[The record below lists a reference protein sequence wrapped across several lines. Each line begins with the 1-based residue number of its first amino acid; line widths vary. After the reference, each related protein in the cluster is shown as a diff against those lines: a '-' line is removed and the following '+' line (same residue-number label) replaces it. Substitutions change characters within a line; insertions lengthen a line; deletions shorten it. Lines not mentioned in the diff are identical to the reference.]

1 MFNDLISNSHNS
13 WGIILYLHENKKFD
27 VTFESCQFKK
37 ITLTNLEHGYCAIS
51 YTKEGKNTEKSLTI
65 KGCQFSEIYSSLNR
79 GAIFFNENSKTCL
92 IEDSKFEQ
100 TKTDQNDCA
109 ICFQFKQDQAPVII
123 NRCHFIRTTSNKS
136 GAVYIECNK
145 DGSKS
150 QKFVQIDSCEFTSAT
165 ATDNGNSIYIIQSD
179 LDEFKFL
186 TAILLIVDLIQLNI
200 HCF

>member
-1 MFNDLISNSHNS
+1 MEEQS
-13 WGIILYLHENKKFD
+13 
-27 VTFESCQFKK
+27 
-37 ITLTNLEHGYCAIS
+37 
-51 YTKEGKNTEKSLTI
+51 
-65 KGCQFSEIYSSLNR
+65 
-79 GAIFFNENSKTCL
+79 FFNENSKTCL

-100 TKTDQNDCA
+100 SKTDQNDCA
-109 ICFQFKQDQAPVII
+109 ICFQFKQDQAPITI

-179 LDEFKFL
+179 LDEFAISNCDIIDCGSDSTKYSLFL
-186 TAILLIVDLIQLNI
+186 EISKLNFINNHIVFNYLEQKCGCVCLQKIGSHVFRGNLFKNAQNTN
-200 HCF
+200 